1 LKNVLFTAVLLTI
14 SLINSFIAQPKEKID
29 MAKFT
34 ISSSEFK
41 NSHIIPSLF
50 TCEGKDISPP
60 LKWLKKPEGTKSFVL
75 TCVDPDAPVGTWV
88 HWICWNIPAGTL
100 NFNKN
105 IPSSDQ
111 KSMTQGM
118 NSWGR
123 IGYNGPCPPPGHGPH
138 RYIFTLFALD
148 LPELSLKSSSQ
159 WWELKRA
166 MDGHILGKTKLM
178 GKYERK

>member
-1 LKNVLFTAVLLTI
+1 
-14 SLINSFIAQPKEKID
+14 
-29 MAKFT
+29 
-34 ISSSEFK
+34 
-41 NSHIIPSLF
+41 
-50 TCEGKDISPP
+50 
-60 LKWLKKPEGTKSFVL
+60 
-75 TCVDPDAPVGTWV
+75 
-88 HWICWNIPAGTL
+88 
-100 NFNKN
+100 
-105 IPSSDQ
+105 
-111 KSMTQGM
+111 MTQGM

-159 WWELKRA
+159 LWELKRA